1 MMKKYQYITPREA
14 PMIKDLAPNVCA
26 VYTEEEYHCKGIA
39 GNLLNM
45 AENFCVWYKLMVKKE

>member
-26 VYTEEEYHCKGIA
+26 VYTEEEMTRMYIHR
-39 GNLLNM
+39 
-45 AENFCVWYKLMVKKE
+45 